1 MKKEKVVKHLRNIDE
16 AMEDLLENGY
26 IDLND
31 YSPKSVKKARKALAL
46 ATAQLSEDYKDCP
59 VLDNVDTKENDTCEE
74 CSNVKQEDAVCTYM
88 RCNFFGNRVC
98 RAKGGLCTRSGCT
111 MYKPAD
117 TK

>member
-59 VLDNVDTKENDTCEE
+59 VLDDTEIKRDEE
-74 CSNVKQEDAVCTYM
+74 EEDCSCANTEPVCAYM
-88 RCNFFGNRVC
+88 RYNFFGKKLC
-98 RAKGGLCTRSGCT
+98 RANGGPCARSGCT